1 MTKSEFLK
9 LASEQWDKIE
19 SHKKSSTNLYD
30 YNIFLYTQKG
40 RLMALAAPVY
50 GYLDELNFQLTY
62 YAL

>member
-30 YNIFLYTQKG
+30 YEKG
-40 RLMALAAPVY
+40 F
-50 GYLDELNFQLTY
+50 DELWVSFGRETLENSIDKVSKDRRKKES
-62 YAL
+62 A